1 MKKVFIMAMPLVLGI
16 TLFSTNINAKNAE
29 VSREVFESDK
39 IPFWM
44 PDHTVI
50 HYIDDVH
57 FVVDGIVIDEKA
69 RNEIIAGI
77 KDIQTFDESTVTHV
91 PGNPEKGITVYYS
104 ENGELVSI
112 RNEDGSS
119 FDKMKK
125 THANNDKKTIAYAN
139 DEHQLT
145 LFASWGNNNKLYR
158 ERGTG
163 KIWGYGNASI
173 FTDRCGN
180 HNNDLKKGDCATKM
194 NVDPCKNGAV
204 VTVTVGS
211 KTHNFIKND
220 VGALPNAVIDI
231 WKDGIKYLGGTDS
244 EIKNESFLKRCSM
257 RHLEE
262 R

>member
-1 MKKVFIMAMPLVLGI
+1 MKKVFIMAMSLVLGI

-29 VSREVFESDK
+29 VSKEVFESDK

-125 THANNDKKTIAYAN
+125 THANNDKKNINSFYN
-139 DEHQLT
+139 D
-145 LFASWGNNNKLYR
+145 
-158 ERGTG
+158 
-163 KIWGYGNASI
+163 
-173 FTDRCGN
+173 
-180 HNNDLKKGDCATKM
+180 M
-194 NVDPCKNGAV
+194 
-204 VTVTVGS
+204 
-211 KTHNFIKND
+211 
-220 VGALPNAVIDI
+220 
-231 WKDGIKYLGGTDS
+231 
-244 EIKNESFLKRCSM
+244 
-257 RHLEE
+257 
-262 R
+262 